1 MSRNVNNFDG
11 MNALELMQKLKS
23 FVGIDPLTTEICLGN
38 NCCSSDF
45 TPIEDIQVRVVSDE
59 NGKLVK
65 KIMLYPKE
73 EW

>member
-11 MNALELMQKLKS
+11 LNALELIQKLKS
-23 FVGIDPLTTEICLGN
+23 FVGIDPLTTEVCLGN
-38 NCCSSDF
+38 SNCSSDF
-45 TPIEDIQVRVVSDE
+45 IPIEDIQVRVVPDE

>member
-11 MNALELMQKLKS
+11 LNALELIQKLKS
-23 FVGIDPLTTEICLGN
+23 FVGIDPLTTEVCLGN
-38 NCCSSDF
+38 SNCSSDF
-45 TPIEDIQVRVVSDE
+45 IPIEDIQVRVVPDE
-59 NGKLVK
+59 NGNLVK

>member
-1 MSRNVNNFDG
+1 MSISVNNFDG
-11 MNALELMQKLKS
+11 LNALELMQKLKS
-23 FVGIDPLTTEICLGN
+23 FVGIDPLTTEVCIGDS
-38 NCCSSDF
+38 CCSSDF
-45 TPIEDIQVRVVSDE
+45 TPIEDIQVRVVLDE

>member
-11 MNALELMQKLKS
+11 LNALELIQKLKS
-23 FVGIDPLTTEICLGN
+23 FVGIDPLTTEVCLGN
-38 NCCSSDF
+38 SNCSSDF
-45 TPIEDIQVRVVSDE
+45 IPIEDIQVRVVPDE

-65 KIMLYPKE
+65 KVMLYPKE